1 MADKAKLEIDSRE
14 RVAYELMVRIADEEY
29 EHNKE
34 KWLKPDP
41 RTYYLKLF
49 NQCIRASNS
58 TVGIRYIFDN
68 E

>member
-1 MADKAKLEIDSRE
+1 MADKAKLEVDSRE

-29 EHNKE
+29 EKNKE
-34 KWLKPDP
+34 KWMKPDP

-49 NQCIRASNS
+49 NQCMRASLTN
-58 TVGIRYIFDN
+58 VGLKYIVDN